1 MATLAQVEAA
11 ICPAPFFRFQGFCR
25 VQKNEYPESVVIDT
39 VPGVHLFVISEQDI
53 QIMAMNDRP
62 PEIINSK

>member
-1 MATLAQVEAA
+1 PAGEGDFSNCKQRLAQVEAA

-39 VPGVHLFVISEQDI
+39 VPGVHLFVISEQD
-53 QIMAMNDRP
+53 NPNNGD
-62 PEIINSK
+62 E